1 MRQFKRG
8 TPPRAA
14 GRDNERVVYR
24 WLAGGAAAWLAGFTV
39 LYVVLIHRQGNAPAW
54 WLIAVLVAAA
64 IPLVLAAAGRPFRPA
79 LFAATLLLA
88 AAALLGLLS
97 IGLLLVPAVAA
108 ATAVTVLADQRPGRR
123 QPAG

>member
-1 MRQFKRG
+1 
-8 TPPRAA
+8 
-14 GRDNERVVYR
+14 VVSR

-39 LYVVLIHRQGNAPAW
+39 FYVVLIHRQGNTPAW

-64 IPLVLAAAGRPFRPA
+64 IPLVLAAAGRPVRPA

-88 AAALLGLLS
+88 GAALLGLLS

-108 ATAVTVLADQRPGRR
+108 ATAATARSGQRPGPGQR
-123 QPAG
+123 AA